1 VPALFELDGDDV
13 VATLLTQ
20 GAWDPD
26 AQYGGGPCALLT
38 WAVEQVPT
46 LVPMR
51 IARLTFDLHRPVPLG
66 RLRVATE
73 VVREGKR
80 LQVVVARIVRDDVEV
95 ARCTAL
101 RLRLGA
107 GPAEGSD
114 PGLPPVAPPSPPDE
128 CSPVHFRATG
138 LSAFLAAL
146 EVRAPGESISPAWFR
161 VVLPVVEGHDLSPEL
176 RVATVADFA
185 ANSANYLDQTRW
197 SCINPDLTILFAR
210 APRGE
215 WTGITSRSWY
225 DPDGTGHARADLFD
239 LDGFVGTV
247 TSTSLVDEVPAPFTF

>member
-1 VPALFELDGDDV
+1 
-13 VATLLTQ
+13 
-20 GAWDPD
+20 
-26 AQYGGGPCALLT
+26 
-38 WAVEQVPT
+38 
-46 LVPMR
+46 
-51 IARLTFDLHRPVPLG
+51 
-66 RLRVATE
+66 
-73 VVREGKR
+73 VREGKR

-114 PGLPPVAPPSPPDE
+114 PRLPPVAPPSPPDE